1 MADLQA
7 ALAANVGAALT
18 AEFGADYADTDP
30 LIRPSAFADF
40 QSNVALA
47 LAKRLGR
54 QPREIAGLIAG
65 RLGGSPMLERAEIS
79 GAGFINI
86 TVRDAWLGEAATA
99 QLRDPRLGVETT
111 AQPQHVVVDYSAP
124 NVAKEMHVGHLRTT
138 IVGDAFVRVLERLGH
153 DVIRANHVGD
163 WGTNFGMLVE
173 HLVDIGEEAAYAQ
186 LAGGEI
192 NAFYQSAKVKFDAD
206 PAFADR
212 SRRRVVALQAG
223 DAETLRLWRMLVD
236 DSKHYYNAIYRRLGV
251 TLTDADLAPESFYNP
266 MLDDVC
272 RDLQQAGVAT
282 ISDGALCAFPPGFTG
297 RDGNPLP
304 LILRKRDGGYGYGTT
319 DMAAIRYR
327 VNELHAD
334 RITYVVGSEQSQH
347 LAMVFAVARQAG
359 WLPDSVRA
367 EHAPIGMVTGA
378 DRKRFRSRSG
388 ESVKLIDLI
397 NEAVARADKVIEDRY
412 DDPQL
417 RAQIAEAVGV
427 GALKYADLSVA
438 RDSSYV
444 LDFDRMLALSG
455 NTGPYLQYATARIRS
470 IFHRAGLRPEE
481 ATGPIILGE
490 PAERA
495 LVLRLLGF
503 GAAVAETA
511 ETAEPHVLAAFV
523 FDTASDFTTFYEQCP
538 VLRADSSEVRNSRL
552 ALAALTLKVLVSGLD
567 LLGIPVPERM

>member
-7 ALAANVGAALT
+7 ALAADVGVALT
-18 AEFGADYADTDP
+18 AEFGAGYADADP

-47 LAKRLGR
+47 LAKQLDR
-54 QPREIAGLIAG
+54 QPREIAGLIAA
-65 RLGGSPMLERAEIS
+65 RLRGSAMFERVEVS
-79 GAGFINI
+79 GPGFINI
-86 TVRDAWLGEAATA
+86 TLRDAWLGAAATA
-99 QLRDPRLGVETT
+99 QLGDPRLGVEVTGH
-111 AQPQHVVVDYSAP
+111 PQHVIVDYSSP

-138 IVGDAFVRVLERLGH
+138 IVGDAFVRVLEWLGH
-153 DVIRANHVGD
+153 DVIRANHIGD
-163 WGTNFGMLVE
+163 WGTNFGMLLE
-173 HLVDIGEEAAYAQ
+173 HLVDVGEDAAHAQ
-186 LAGGEI
+186 LAAGDI
-192 NAFYQSAKVKFDAD
+192 NAFYQTAKVKFDAD
-206 PAFADR
+206 PEFADR

-223 DAETLRLWRMLVD
+223 EPETLRLWRMLVD
-236 DSKHYYNAIYRRLGV
+236 DSKQYYNAIYRRLGV
-251 TLTDADLAPESFYNP
+251 TLTDADLAPESFYNS
-266 MLDDVC
+266 MLEDVC
-272 RDLQQAGVAT
+272 RDLQRAGIAT
-282 ISDGALCAFPPGFTG
+282 VSAGALCAFPPGFTG

-304 LILRKRDGGYGYGTT
+304 LILRKSDGGYGYGTT

-327 VNELHAD
+327 INELHAD

-367 EHAPIGMVTGA
+367 EHAVIGMVTGT

-397 NEAVARADKVIEDRY
+397 DEAVARAEKVIEDRY
-412 DDPQL
+412 DQPEL
-417 RAQIAEAVGV
+417 RAQIAEAVGI

-444 LDFDRMLALSG
+444 LDFNRMLALTG

-470 IFHRAGLRPEE
+470 IFGRAGLRPED
-481 ATGPIILGE
+481 AAGPIIVGE

-511 ETAEPHVLAAFV
+511 ETAAPHKLAGFV
-523 FDTASDFTTFYEQCP
+523 FEVASDFTTFYEQCP
-538 VLRADSSEVRNSRL
+538 VLQAGTQEVRNSRL
-552 ALAALTLKVLVSGLD
+552 ALAALTMKVLLSGLE
-567 LLGIPVPERM
+567 LLGIPVPDRM

>member
-111 AQPQHVVVDYSAP
+111 AQPEHVVVDYSAP

-304 LILRKRDGGYGYGTT
+304 LILRKSDGGYGYGTT

-444 LDFDRMLALSG
+444 LDFDRMLALTG

-481 ATGPIILGE
+481 ATGPII
-490 PAERA
+490 PAE
-495 LVLRLLGF
+495 
-503 GAAVAETA
+503 
-511 ETAEPHVLAAFV
+511 PDVLAAFV

>member
-7 ALAANVGAALT
+7 ALAADVRAALT
-18 AEFGADYADTDP
+18 AEFGADYADIDP

-54 QPREIAGLIAG
+54 QPREIAGLIAA
-65 RLGGSPMLERAEIS
+65 RLGGSPMFERAEVS
-79 GAGFINI
+79 GSGFINI
-86 TVRDAWLGEAATA
+86 TLRDAWLGEASTA
-99 QLRDPRLGVETT
+99 QLSDPRLGVEVTGH
-111 AQPQHVVVDYSAP
+111 PQHVVVDYSAP

-153 DVIRANHVGD
+153 DVIRANHIGD
-163 WGTNFGMLVE
+163 WGTNFGMLLE
-173 HLVDIGEEAAYAQ
+173 HLVDIGEDAAYAQ
-186 LAGGEI
+186 LAAGEI
-192 NAFYQSAKVKFDAD
+192 NEFYQSAKVKFDAD
-206 PAFADR
+206 PEFADR

-223 DAETLRLWRMLVD
+223 DAETLRLWRTLVD
-236 DSKHYYNAIYRRLGV
+236 DSKQYYNAIYRRLGV
-251 TLTDADLAPESFYNP
+251 TLTDADLAPESFYNA

-272 RDLQQAGVAT
+272 RDLQQAGIAT

-397 NEAVARADKVIEDRY
+397 DEAVARAEEVIKDRY
-412 DDPQL
+412 DDPEL
-417 RAQIAEAVGV
+417 RAQIAEAVGI
-427 GALKYADLSVA
+427 GALKYADLAVA

-444 LDFDRMLALSG
+444 LDFNRMLALTG

-470 IFHRAGLRPEE
+470 IFHRAGLQPDA
-481 ATGPIILGE
+481 ATGPIVPGE

-511 ETAEPHVLAAFV
+511 ETAEPHKLAGFV

-538 VLRADSSEVRNSRL
+538 VLRAESPEIRNSRL
-552 ALAALTLKVLVSGLD
+552 ALSALTLKVLLSGLD
-567 LLGIPVPERM
+567 LLGIPVPDRM

>member
-304 LILRKRDGGYGYGTT
+304 LILRKSDGGYGYGTT

-444 LDFDRMLALSG
+444 LDFDRMLALTG